1 MPCESCAVQ
10 FSMFKRK
17 RACSECERFYCSSC
31 LRRGGG
37 AMCAPCRVLSTRP
50 LTRQAIAHLKVR
62 DLQCFLQRQNVSTR
76 GCVEKEELLSL
87 CVSHVNSAAYRR
99 RGSRAGASPFSSL
112 KGLTSNIND
121 FINSAFDIRN
131 VAHPAPAPPTRG
143 GCGSNCFNSAHVH
156 NNTGGEAPPSRPW
169 PSERFTTTPGGEV
182 DIEVPVPSASVSRS
196 ASGESARVD
205 TADCFEIEDLDDTG
219 WEFVNRPAD
228 PLPNDSD
235 VLLSTM
241 GSFVRRAPPMSR
253 AASELELRRPAS
265 PPRRADAAGLR
276 GPSPRGADSAS
287 LRDADTASL
296 HDAPLMDDT
305 DTDNATDDNAT
316 DNDNGTPKHIRLEQF
331 SRASELDVLNVKQLK
346 ELLVRNRVEYRG
358 CLERRDLLER
368 AKTLWRN
375 HAQYKDGKQH
385 IQHNR
390 VEYRGCLERRDL
402 LERAKT
408 LWRNH
413 AQYKDG
419 KQHIQHNRVEY
430 RGCLERRDLLERAK
444 TLWRNHAQYKDGKQH
459 IQHNRVEYRGCLE
472 RRDLLERAKTLW
484 RNHAQYKDG
493 KQHIQ
498 HNRVEYRGCLERRDL
513 LERAKTLWR
522 NHAQYKDD
530 IDNLPAEECCKI
542 CMAAPLE
549 CVLLE
554 CGHIAACTACAKQ
567 LAECPICRQ
576 YVVRAVRFF
585 RS

>member
-17 RACSECERFYCSSC
+17 RACSECERYYCSSC

-76 GCVEKEELLSL
+76 GCVEKEELLNL

-131 VAHPAPAPPTRG
+131 AAHPAPPPPTR

-156 NNTGGEAPPSRPW
+156 NNTGDAPPSRPW
-169 PSERFTTTPGGEV
+169 PSERFTTTPGGEPDIRV
-182 DIEVPVPSASVSRS
+182 DVPDAAAGVSRS
-196 ASGESARVD
+196 TSADSARVD

-241 GSFVRRAPPMSR
+241 GSFVRRAPPISR
-253 AASELELRRPAS
+253 AASELELRRPS
-265 PPRRADAAGLR
+265 SPPPRRADAATRDAAGLR
-276 GPSPRGADSAS
+276 GADTAS

-305 DTDNATDDNAT
+305 DTDNGTDENGT
-316 DNDNGTPKHIRLEQF
+316 DNDNGTPKQISLEQF
-331 SRASELDVLNVKQLK
+331 SRASELDALNVKQLK
-346 ELLVRNRVEYRG
+346 ELLVR
-358 CLERRDLLER
+358 
-368 AKTLWRN
+368 
-375 HAQYKDGKQH
+375 
-385 IQHNR
+385 
-390 VEYRGCLERRDL
+390 
-402 LERAKT
+402 
-408 LWRNH
+408 
-413 AQYKDG
+413 
-419 KQHIQHNRVEY
+419 
-430 RGCLERRDLLERAK
+430 
-444 TLWRNHAQYKDGKQH
+444 
-459 IQHNRVEYRGCLE
+459 
-472 RRDLLERAKTLW
+472 
-484 RNHAQYKDG
+484 
-493 KQHIQ
+493 
-498 HNRVEYRGCLERRDL
+498 NRVEYRGCLERRDL

>member
-1 MPCESCAVQ
+1 MVVEGRGCSKMPCESCAVQ

-17 RACSECERFYCSSC
+17 RACCECERYYCSSC

-87 CVSHVNSAAYRR
+87 CVSHVNSSAYRR

-131 VAHPAPAPPTRG
+131 GPHPAPPPPARG
-143 GCGSNCFNSAHVH
+143 CASNCFNSSHVH
-156 NNTGGEAPPSRPW
+156 NNQNNDAPTNRPN
-169 PSERFTTTPGGEV
+169 PYSERFTTTPGGEA
-182 DIEVPVPSASVSRS
+182 DIRVGVPEPASSVSRS
-196 ASGESARVD
+196 ASASSARVD

-235 VLLSTM
+235 VLLSTS
-241 GSFVRRAPPMSR
+241 GSFVRRASLQR
-253 AASELELRRPAS
+253 AASELDVRR
-265 PPRRADAAGLR
+265 DAA
-276 GPSPRGADSAS
+276 PPPAPPEH
-287 LRDADTASL
+287 DTASL
-296 HDAPLMDDT
+296 GDAPLMDH
-305 DTDNATDDNAT
+305 
-316 DNDNGTPKHIRLEQF
+316 DNDADQGTPKHISLEQF
-331 SRASELDVLNVKQLK
+331 KRVSELETLNVKQLK

-358 CLERRDLLER
+358 CLERKDLLER

-375 HAQYKDGKQH
+375 HHQY
-385 IQHNR
+385 N
-390 VEYRGCLERRDL
+390 
-402 LERAKT
+402 
-408 LWRNH
+408 
-413 AQYKDG
+413 
-419 KQHIQHNRVEY
+419 
-430 RGCLERRDLLERAK
+430 
-444 TLWRNHAQYKDGKQH
+444 
-459 IQHNRVEYRGCLE
+459 
-472 RRDLLERAKTLW
+472 
-484 RNHAQYKDG
+484 
-493 KQHIQ
+493 
-498 HNRVEYRGCLERRDL
+498 
-513 LERAKTLWR
+513 
-522 NHAQYKDD
+522 DD
-530 IDNLPAEECCKI
+530 IDNLPVSECCKI